1 MTDRKLRAG
10 VIGLGVGRAHA
21 KGYIAS
27 PDAELVALCDANSE
41 RLEQYAAEYNI
52 KAYYTDYRKMLKEAQ
67 LDVVSVGLPNALHAE
82 ASIAALEAGAHVIC
96 EKPMAI
102 NVAEAHAMLAAAH
115 QHNRQLMVC
124 YNYRYRSDSQWM
136 RRLIRSGRLGQVYHV
151 AVSWRRETGI
161 PGWGLFGS
169 KAASGGGALIDLGVH
184 VIDLGLWM
192 LDFPRVQTISGHV
205 RSLFGP
211 YGRKTWGKSPSAD
224 RDDTFDVDDGGVAFM
239 RLANGATMALQVTWA
254 EHAQPHED
262 AFRVEVQGTDGT
274 AILHVRNYSNED
286 TLHFYTEI
294 EGAPVTV
301 VPGVNFD
308 GPQGH
313 TALIIDLVASLRA
326 GTPPAATGEQG
337 LIAVEILEALYQS
350 AVDGREVCIGGV

>member
-1 MTDRKLRAG
+1 MSERKLRAG

-27 PDAELVALCDANSE
+27 PDAELVALCDANTE
-41 RLEQYAAEYNI
+41 RLNQYAAEWNI
-52 KAYYTDYRKMLKEAQ
+52 DGRYSDYHTMFREAQ
-67 LDVVSVGLPNALHAE
+67 LDVVSIGLPNALHAE
-82 ASIAALEAGAHVIC
+82 ASIAALEAGVHVIC
-96 EKPMAI
+96 EKPMATTS
-102 NVAEAHAMLAAAH
+102 AEARAMLAAAR

-136 RRLIRSGRLGQVYHV
+136 RRVIQSGRLGQVHHV

-184 VIDLGLWM
+184 VIDLGLW
-192 LDFPRVQTISGHV
+192 LLEFPRVQTISGHV

-211 YGRKTWGKSPSAD
+211 YSRKTWGKSPSSV
-224 RDDTFDVDDGGVAFM
+224 RDDAFDVDDGGVAFM
-239 RLANGATMALQVTWA
+239 RLSNGATMSLQVTWA
-254 EHAQPHED
+254 EHSQPHED

-274 AILHVRNYSNED
+274 AILHVRNYKNED
-286 TLHFYTEI
+286 TLRFYTEI

-301 VPGVNFD
+301 IPSVNFD
-308 GPQGH
+308 GHQGH
-313 TALIIDLVASLRA
+313 AALIVDLAASLRA
-326 GTPPAATGEQG
+326 VTPPAATGEQG

-350 AVDGREVCIGGV
+350 AAAGHEVRIDGA